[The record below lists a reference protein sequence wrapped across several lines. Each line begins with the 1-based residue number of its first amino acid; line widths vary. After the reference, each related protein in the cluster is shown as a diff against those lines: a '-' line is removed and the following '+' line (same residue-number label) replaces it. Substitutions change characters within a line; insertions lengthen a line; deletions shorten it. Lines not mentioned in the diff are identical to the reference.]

1 MILQPVSCQQPQ
13 FMQIKKNEDGSPGFH
28 LFLKAAPDV
37 WFFIG
42 LEDNRLM
49 MHSSMELINSQ
60 ISKHTNAGKAK
71 AGELV
76 FIPGSDEET
85 LEFINKFRSDF
96 LLIDTPYD
104 LGGSTAAALKQ
115 ER

>member
-1 MILQPVSCQQPQ
+1 
-13 FMQIKKNEDGSPGFH
+13 
-28 LFLKAAPDV
+28 
-37 WFFIG
+37 
-42 LEDNRLM
+42 

-115 ER
+115 EKKKDEKDDGF

>member
-1 MILQPVSCQQPQ
+1 
-13 FMQIKKNEDGSPGFH
+13 MQIKKNEDGSPGFH

-85 LEFINKFRSDF
+85 LEFINKYRSDY
-96 LLIDTPYD
+96 LQIDTPYD
-104 LGGSTAAALKQ
+104 LGGSTSAALKQ
-115 ER
+115 EKKKDEKDDGF